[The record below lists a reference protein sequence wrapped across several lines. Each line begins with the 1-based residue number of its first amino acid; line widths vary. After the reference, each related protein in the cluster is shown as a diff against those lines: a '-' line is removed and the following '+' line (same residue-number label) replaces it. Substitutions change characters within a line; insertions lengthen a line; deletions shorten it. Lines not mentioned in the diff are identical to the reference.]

1 MWLQELKS
9 AHEYTINQEKYEKG
23 GLEQQQQQ
31 QAIHRATSL
40 SATAASV
47 ASRVALAEAALKKTN
62 VDPQVGSKG
71 HLSLNELLEYINS
84 QPQGSSGSGK
94 SKKAKASASKRAGK
108 K

>member
-9 AHEYTINQEKYEKG
+9 ALEYTTNQEKYEKA
-23 GLEQQQQQ
+23 GLEQQQQ

-47 ASRVALAEAALKKTN
+47 ASRVALAEAAIKKAN
-62 VDPQVGSKG
+62 VDAQVGSRG
-71 HLSLNELLEYINS
+71 HLSLNELLDYINS

-94 SKKAKASASKRAGK
+94 SKKAKANATKRASKK
-108 K
+108 

>member
-9 AHEYTINQEKYEKG
+9 ALEYTVNQEKYEKG
-23 GLEQQQQQ
+23 GLEQQQQ

-47 ASRVALAEAALKKTN
+47 ASKVALAEAALKKAN
-62 VDPQVGSKG
+62 VDAQIGSRG

-84 QPQGSSGSGK
+84 QPQGSSSSSGR
-94 SKKAKASASKRAGK
+94 SKKAKASAAKRAGK